1 MNWNYIAGFF
11 DGEGSVAHNGMGFRI
26 SIPQTNEEVLNEIRN
41 FTKIGFVIPVKKRK
55 SHWKD
60 SWVYYIASKKD
71 VYYFLNQAVPYLIV
85 KKDLTLEAMSL
96 LKKQL
101 LRMQDKK
108 KTHDKRKIEGITIDQ
123 IRECIKRG
131 SKYKQTD
138 GLKAVYGYI
147 NVAYKSRGN
156 KCIIKSVFVNK

>member
-1 MNWNYIAGFF
+1 MNWSYIAGFF

-26 SIPQTNEEVLNEIRN
+26 SIPQTSEEVLNKIRR

-108 KTHDKRKIEGITIDQ
+108 KTHDKRKIEAKLLRLKGWDYRKIGKELNIDW
-123 IRECIKRG
+123 
-131 SKYKQTD
+131 
-138 GLKAVYGYI
+138 GYARRL
-147 NVAYKSRGN
+147 VLDLT
-156 KCIIKSVFVNK
+156 

>member
-26 SIPQTNEEVLNEIRN
+26 SIPQTSEEVLNKIRR

-71 VYYFLNQAVPYLIV
+71 VYYFLNKAVLHLIV
-85 KKDLTLEAMSL
+85 KKDLTLKVMSL

-108 KTHDKRKIEGITIDQ
+108 KTHDKRKIEAKLLRLKGWDYRKIGKKLNIDW
-123 IRECIKRG
+123 
-131 SKYKQTD
+131 
-138 GLKAVYGYI
+138 GYARRL
-147 NVAYKSRGN
+147 VLDLT
-156 KCIIKSVFVNK
+156 